1 MLSSVAKRLD
11 YCMFVI
17 WTIYMNA
24 FILVGYVLKT
34 EIIAYANFS
43 HLVNDAKLTLD
54 LLWKFIPLQIECK
67 ISFWLIFSCQNLMMS
82 EKQEHD
88 HNML

>member
-1 MLSSVAKRLD
+1 
-11 YCMFVI
+11 
-17 WTIYMNA
+17 MNA

-54 LLWKFIPLQIECK
+54 LL
-67 ISFWLIFSCQNLMMS
+67 
-82 EKQEHD
+82 
-88 HNML
+88 